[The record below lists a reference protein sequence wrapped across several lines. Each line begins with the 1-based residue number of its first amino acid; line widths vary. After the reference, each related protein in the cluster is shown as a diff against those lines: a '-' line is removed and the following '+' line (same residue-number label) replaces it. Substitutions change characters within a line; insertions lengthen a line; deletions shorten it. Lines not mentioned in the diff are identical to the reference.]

1 VFGYVRIFKPE
12 LKMLEFEQY
21 QGVYCSLCRCLG
33 RRYGPV
39 LRLTL
44 SYDFTFL
51 ALLGMALRAQ
61 CADFAPARCAL
72 HPTRRRL
79 CCRDDAS
86 IELAAD
92 AAALLVYYK
101 TKDTLADE
109 GFWRSLPARLL
120 LPFAAAAR
128 KRAARRRPELD
139 AAARACM
146 ADQAAM
152 EQAVRRAAGETAA
165 ETLPEE
171 KTAAAEA
178 QATPPAPYIYGVSL
192 DRAADPS
199 ARLLAALAAA
209 LAVDEAQRPALE
221 RLGYCLGRWV
231 YLVDA
236 LDDWQEDGRR
246 GRFNP
251 YGGRDPRA
259 PGLYSLN
266 ACLAEC
272 REAYDALTVYRFD
285 GILRNILEQGMPAAQ
300 QRAAQKEC
308 QHERQRSV

>member
-1 VFGYVRIFKPE
+1 MFGYVRIFKPE

-51 ALLGMALRAQ
+51 ALLGMALREQ
-61 CADFAPARCAL
+61 CAAFAPTRCPL

-101 TKDTLADE
+101 TKDTLTDE

-128 KRAARRRPELD
+128 KRAARRRPQLD

-152 EQAVRRAAGETAA
+152 EQAAV
-165 ETLPEE
+165 PEE
-171 KTAAAEA
+171 KSAA
-178 QATPPAPYIYGVSL
+178 PAVTGEKDTPYIYGVSL

-199 ARLLAALAAA
+199 ARLLAVLAAA
-209 LAVDEAQRPALE
+209 LAVDESQRPALE

-236 LDDWQEDGRR
+236 LDDWEEDGRR

-251 YGGRDPRA
+251 YGSRDPRA
-259 PGLYSLN
+259 AGLYSLN